1 MSYRYLSDAPK
12 EGKCFILENG
22 VIKWVDKDKYPGT
35 ATVSSQ
41 YYCKIEYTWTNR
53 VDYFDVLFETDDE
66 YLVMD
71 KDFNIFI
78 VDAHKMN
85 IIWKDYSVQNLDFI
99 DGL

>member
-1 MSYRYLSDAPK
+1 MDYRCLCDASQYDR
-12 EGKCFILENG
+12 CFILENG
-22 VIKWVDKDKYPGT
+22 AIRWVDKYKYPGT
-35 ATVSSQ
+35 TTVSSQ
-41 YYCKIEYTWTNR
+41 YYCKIQYTWTKR
-53 VDYFDVLFETDDE
+53 DDYFDVLFETDYE

-78 VDAHKMN
+78 VDVKQMN